1 MSQRERASL
10 RALSLMRW
18 IATTLGRPV
27 ARLVLHPISLY
38 FLLFQGSAVRGST
51 RYLTQVFGR
60 PPRWIERYR
69 HVHAFASTVLDR
81 VYLLQGRFSSFDIRV
96 SGGKHYEAVA
106 GDGRGVLFLG
116 AHLGS
121 FEVLRVLGEER
132 RQLRV
137 AMVMYEQN
145 ARRINA
151 TLRAIAP
158 ELELKVIALGRLES
172 MLELRDWLDSGASAG
187 LLADRI
193 APAQLGGPRDTTVV
207 LPFLGRPAVFS
218 DGAFRLAALLRRPMV
233 FMVGLYLGGNRYDL
247 RFLSVADFRERTRGP
262 GAPAALEAAVRAAML
277 RYIEI
282 LESLC
287 REAPYNWFN
296 FFDFWATDAA
306 DHPAPH

>member
-1 MSQRERASL
+1 
-10 RALSLMRW
+10 
-18 IATTLGRPV
+18 
-27 ARLVLHPISLY
+27 
-38 FLLFQGSAVRGST
+38 
-51 RYLTQVFGR
+51 
-60 PPRWIERYR
+60 
-69 HVHAFASTVLDR
+69 

-262 GAPAALEAAVRAAML
+262 GATAALEAAVRAAML

-287 REAPYNWFN
+287 CEAPYNWFN
-296 FFDFWATDAA
+296 FYDYWATADRLAA
-306 DHPAPH
+306 DEAAAAASSASASASLPASPEPAPTSPTSPTAAQPPAS